1 LLAVAA
7 EYQLTRVGLG
17 FAIFNA
23 QQLLDVDRLYAALV
37 AVSLLG
43 LALSGILTGSK
54 RSSCPGAAPANVS
67 PAGPDCIDIGPGGRR
82 QGAPS
87 SPPLAR
93 RRRSRG
99 RP

>member
-1 LLAVAA
+1 VKLSIGIAIVLAVAA

-43 LALSGILTGSK
+43 LALSGILDGLESLVMPW
-54 RSSCPGAAPANVS
+54 RAHRHRA
-67 PAGPDCIDIGPGGRR
+67 
-82 QGAPS
+82 
-87 SPPLAR
+87 
-93 RRRSRG
+93 
-99 RP
+99 